1 MQNKLMKIKE
11 YPDGSSSWRVAC
23 DCHDPNHDCQLWFE
37 RTVEDEPRIP
47 DLSLMLSME
56 VGIYPRLNFLENL
69 WRRISIAAKVLF
81 TGYHTATG
89 EVILDEDGIRAL
101 QFALEQGLAHSK
113 AAEVAES

>member
-11 YPDGSSSWRVAC
+11 YSDGSSSWRVAC

-37 RTVEDEPRIP
+37 RSVEDEPRIQ
-47 DLSLMLSME
+47 DISLMLSME
-56 VGIYPRLNFLENL
+56 VGIYKNYNLLENL

-89 EVILDEDGIRAL
+89 EVILDEDGIKAL
-101 QFALEQGLAHSK
+101 QFALKQGLAGAK
-113 AAEVAES
+113 KN

>member
-11 YPDGSSSWRVAC
+11 YSDGSSSWRVAC

-37 RTVEDEPRIP
+37 RSLEDEPRIQ
-47 DLSLMLSME
+47 DISLMLSME
-56 VGIYPRLNFLENL
+56 VGIYKNYNLLENL

-89 EVILDEDGIRAL
+89 EVILDEDGIKAL
-101 QFALEQGLAHSK
+101 QFALKQGLARAK
-113 AAEVAES
+113 AH

>member
-37 RTVEDEPRIP
+37 RSLEDEPRIQ
-47 DLSLMLSME
+47 DISLMLSME
-56 VGIYPRLNFLENL
+56 VGIYKNYNLLENL
-69 WRRISIAAKVLF
+69 WKRITIAAKVLF

-89 EVILDEDGIRAL
+89 EVILDEDGIKAL
-101 QFALEQGLAHSK
+101 QFALEQGLA
-113 AAEVAES
+113 VAKKN

>member
-11 YPDGSSSWRVAC
+11 YSDGSSSWRVAC

-37 RTVEDEPRIP
+37 RSVEDEPRIQ
-47 DLSLMLSME
+47 DISLMLSME
-56 VGIYPRLNFLENL
+56 VGIYKNYNLLENL

-89 EVILDEDGIRAL
+89 EVILDEDGIKAL
-101 QFALEQGLAHSK
+101 QFALEQGLSRAK
-113 AAEVAES
+113 AN

>member
-37 RTVEDEPRIP
+37 RSVEDDELRIR

-69 WRRISIAAKVLF
+69 WRRITIAAKVLF

-89 EVILDEDGIRAL
+89 EVILDEDGIKAL
-101 QFALEQGLAHSK
+101 QFALEQGLASAKTH
-113 AAEVAES
+113 

>member
-11 YPDGSSSWRVAC
+11 YSDGSSSWRVAC

-37 RTVEDEPRIP
+37 RSVEDEPRIQ
-47 DLSLMLSME
+47 DISLMLSME
-56 VGIYPRLNFLENL
+56 VGIYKNYNLLENL

-89 EVILDEDGIRAL
+89 EVILDEDGIKAL
-101 QFALEQGLAHSK
+101 QFALKQGLARAK
-113 AAEVAES
+113 AH

>member
-11 YPDGSSSWRVAC
+11 YEDGSSSWRVAC

-37 RTVEDEPRIP
+37 RSVEDEPRIQ
-47 DLSLMLSME
+47 DISLMLSME
-56 VGIYPRLNFLENL
+56 VGIYKNYNLLENL

-89 EVILDEDGIRAL
+89 EVILDEDGIKAL
-101 QFALEQGLAHSK
+101 QFALEQGLSRAK
-113 AAEVAES
+113 AN